1 MFFAETRKKYFNIVF
16 LFVIIIGGFWLYSS
30 LKPTASTTYDY
41 YKYNY
46 FKPLNEAEFV
56 YFELVSEYKRG
67 VTTAFVEPKGNGM
80 WGTYERILNNTE
92 KEYLLEVI
100 KKINPSYKSS
110 EKMKDVKINFSYS
123 DIKPYLKELEEKLNI
138 YSLYYTGMNS
148 TGYYYIKG
156 IKYYSNG
163 NSPYWVYTECTRRFH
178 GKEYEDAVN
187 DFQMT
192 YKDSISNGYSYVF
205 LDSCGIVMG
214 FIAIIYSFMSY
225 TEEKRKNVN
234 GYIYTANVSS
244 PRYVL
249 DKYLADTMPLMLA
262 SIIYSLLGAA
272 CFIYWNYKFNYGYG
286 ISIIPFLIKTPF
298 IIFPTILI
306 VTAIGYFLGVLFHSE
321 TLDIITQ
328 FILFYLSMGYGL
340 SDKFRITLLVRYSN
354 FDDYTL
360 YQDCSGNVILNRV
373 IIIILSV
380 ILTGFTIVL
389 FNYRREHGRLINL
402 KNIKKS
408 VVNILPLSFKN
419 IILKKKKQET
429 KDFVTRGAGY
439 YIFKQSASKMALLY
453 IPYLCII
460 WPIVI
465 SQEMNTL
472 TIATIGENIFIFAS
486 MFLFIRLGNMEK
498 ANGTE
503 SYVFTSDCLYP
514 LVYIIRVALA
524 GITLFIMV
532 EIPVLFLCIMNH
544 VPAGRWC
551 IGVYLSSLFIGMFSL
566 LITEVSESCLAG
578 YFSYIIYYL
587 FDIVSGGDM
596 PLSISGY
603 TYQVQKTKL
612 YLGAAVVVIVII
624 LLFVVYNKAEGRRLI
639 RKNEDRN

>member
-30 LKPTASTTYDY
+30 LKPTASTNYDY

-67 VTTAFVEPKGNGM
+67 VATAFIEPKGNGM
-80 WGTYERILNNTE
+80 WGTYARVLNDTE
-92 KEYLLEVI
+92 KEYFLEVI

-138 YSLYYTGMNS
+138 YSLYCTGIN
-148 TGYYYIKG
+148 
-156 IKYYSNG
+156 SNG

-178 GKEYEDAVN
+178 GREYNDALKEFTLTYEHG
-187 DFQMT
+187 
-192 YKDSISNGYSYVF
+192 ISNGYAYVF
-205 LDSCGIVMG
+205 LDNCGIIIG

-244 PRYVL
+244 SRYVL
-249 DKYLADTMPLMLA
+249 YKYLADTMPLMLA

-272 CFIYWNYKFNYGYG
+272 CFIYWNYKFNYGYD

-306 VTAIGYFLGVLFHSE
+306 ITSIGHFLGILLCSE
-321 TLDIITQ
+321 TLDIIAQ

-340 SDKFRITLLVRYSN
+340 SDKFRITLLIRYNN

-360 YQDCSGNVILNRV
+360 YQNCSGNVIMNRV
-373 IIIILSV
+373 IIVLLSD
-380 ILTGFTIVL
+380 ILTGFTVVL
-389 FNYRREHGRLINL
+389 FNYRREHGRLINS
-402 KNIKKS
+402 KNIKKFA
-408 VVNILPLSFKN
+408 VNILPLSFKKT
-419 IILKKKKQET
+419 ILKKKKQET
-429 KDFVTRGAGY
+429 KDFVTRGIGY
-439 YIFKQSASKMALLY
+439 YMFKQSASKMALLY

-465 SQEMNTL
+465 SHKMNTL
-472 TIATIGENIFIFAS
+472 AIATTGENIFIFAS
-486 MFLFIRLGNMEK
+486 MFLFIKLGNMEK

-503 SYVFTSDCLYP
+503 SFVFTSDCLYP

-532 EIPVLFLCIMNH
+532 EIPVLFLCLVNH

-566 LITEVSESCLAG
+566 LITEVSENYLAG

-587 FDIVSGGDM
+587 FDIVSGGNM
-596 PLSISGY
+596 PLSIAGY
-603 TYQVQKTKL
+603 TYQLQKTKL
-612 YLGAAVVVIVII
+612 YLGAAVAIIAII

-639 RKNEDRN
+639 RKNENRN

>member
-30 LKPTASTTYDY
+30 LKPTASTNYDY

-67 VTTAFVEPKGNGM
+67 VATAFIEPKGNGM
-80 WGTYERILNNTE
+80 WGTYARVLNDTE
-92 KEYLLEVI
+92 KEYFLEVI

-123 DIKPYLKELEEKLNI
+123 DIKAYLKELEEKLNI
-138 YSLYYTGMNS
+138 YSLYCTGIN
-148 TGYYYIKG
+148 
-156 IKYYSNG
+156 SNG

-178 GKEYEDAVN
+178 GREYNDALKEFTLTYEHG
-187 DFQMT
+187 
-192 YKDSISNGYSYVF
+192 ISNGYAYVF
-205 LDSCGIVMG
+205 LDNCGIIIG

-244 PRYVL
+244 SRYVL
-249 DKYLADTMPLMLA
+249 YKYLADTMPLMLA
-262 SIIYSLLGAA
+262 SIIYSLFGAA
-272 CFIYWNYKFNYGYG
+272 CFIYWNYKFNYGYD

-306 VTAIGYFLGVLFHSE
+306 ITSIGHFLGILLCSE
-321 TLDIITQ
+321 TLDIIAQ

-340 SDKFRITLLVRYSN
+340 SDKFRITLLIRYNN

-360 YQDCSGNVILNRV
+360 YQNCSGNVIMNRV
-373 IIIILSV
+373 IIVLLSV
-380 ILTGFTIVL
+380 ILTGFTVVL
-389 FNYRREHGRLINL
+389 FNYRREHGRLINS
-402 KNIKKS
+402 KNIKKFA
-408 VVNILPLSFKN
+408 VNIMPLSFKKT
-419 IILKKKKQET
+419 ILKKKKQET
-429 KDFVTRGAGY
+429 KEFVTRGVGY
-439 YIFKQSASKMALLY
+439 YMFKQSASKMALLY

-460 WPIVI
+460 LPIVI
-465 SQEMNTL
+465 SQKMNTL
-472 TIATIGENIFIFAS
+472 AIATTGENIFIFAS
-486 MFLFIRLGNMEK
+486 MFLFIKLGNMEK

-503 SYVFTSDCLYP
+503 SYVFTSGCLYP

-532 EIPVLFLCIMNH
+532 EIPVLFLCLVNH

-566 LITEVSESCLAG
+566 LITEVSENYLAG

-587 FDIVSGGDM
+587 FDIVSGGNM
-596 PLSISGY
+596 PLSIAGY

-612 YLGAAVVVIVII
+612 YLGAAVAIIAII

-639 RKNEDRN
+639 RKNENRN

>member
-30 LKPTASTTYDY
+30 LKPTASTNYDY

-67 VTTAFVEPKGNGM
+67 VATAFIEPKGNGM
-80 WGTYERILNNTE
+80 WGTYARVLNDTE
-92 KEYLLEVI
+92 KEYFLEVI

-138 YSLYYTGMNS
+138 YSLYCTGIN
-148 TGYYYIKG
+148 
-156 IKYYSNG
+156 SNG

-178 GKEYEDAVN
+178 GREYNDALKEFTLTYEHG
-187 DFQMT
+187 
-192 YKDSISNGYSYVF
+192 ISNGYAYVF
-205 LDSCGIVMG
+205 LDNCGIIIG

-244 PRYVL
+244 SRYVL
-249 DKYLADTMPLMLA
+249 YKYLADTMPLMLA

-272 CFIYWNYKFNYGYG
+272 CFIYWNYKFNYGYD

-306 VTAIGYFLGVLFHSE
+306 ITSIGHFFGILLCSE
-321 TLDIITQ
+321 TLDIIAQ

-340 SDKFRITLLVRYSN
+340 SDKFRITLLIRYNN

-360 YQDCSGNVILNRV
+360 YQNCSGNVIMNRV
-373 IIIILSV
+373 IIVLLSV
-380 ILTGFTIVL
+380 ILTGFTVVL
-389 FNYRREHGRLINL
+389 FNYRREHGRLINS
-402 KNIKKS
+402 KNIKKFA
-408 VVNILPLSFKN
+408 VNILPLSFKKT
-419 IILKKKKQET
+419 ILKKKKQET
-429 KDFVTRGAGY
+429 KDFVTRGIGY
-439 YIFKQSASKMALLY
+439 YMFKQSASKMALLY

-465 SQEMNTL
+465 SHKMNTL
-472 TIATIGENIFIFAS
+472 AIATTGENIFIFAS
-486 MFLFIRLGNMEK
+486 MFLFIKLGNMEK

-503 SYVFTSDCLYP
+503 SFVFTSDCLYP

-532 EIPVLFLCIMNH
+532 EIPVLFLCLVNH

-566 LITEVSESCLAG
+566 LITEVSENYLAG

-587 FDIVSGGDM
+587 FDIVSGGNM
-596 PLSISGY
+596 PLSIAGY
-603 TYQVQKTKL
+603 TYQLQKTKL
-612 YLGAAVVVIVII
+612 YLGAAVAIIAII

-639 RKNEDRN
+639 RKNENRN

>member
-16 LFVIIIGGFWLYSS
+16 LFVIIIGWFWLYSS
-30 LKPTASTTYDY
+30 LKPTASTSYDY

-67 VTTAFVEPKGNGM
+67 VTTAFIEPKGNGM
-80 WGTYERILNNTE
+80 WGTYERVLNDTE
-92 KEYLLEVI
+92 KEYFLEVI
-100 KKINPSYKSS
+100 KKINHSYKSS

-123 DIKPYLKELEEKLNI
+123 DIEPYLKELEEKLNI
-138 YSLYYTGMNS
+138 YSLYCTGIN
-148 TGYYYIKG
+148 
-156 IKYYSNG
+156 SNG

-178 GKEYEDAVN
+178 GREYNDALKEFTLTYEHG
-187 DFQMT
+187 
-192 YKDSISNGYSYVF
+192 ISNGYAYVF
-205 LDSCGIVMG
+205 LDNCGIIMG

-244 PRYVL
+244 SRYVL
-249 DKYLADTMPLMLA
+249 YKYLADTMPLMLS

-272 CFIYWNYKFNYGYG
+272 CFIYWNYKFNYGYD
-286 ISIIPFLIKTPF
+286 ISIIPFLIKTIF

-306 VTAIGYFLGVLFHSE
+306 ITSIGHFLGVLFCSE
-321 TLDIITQ
+321 TLDIIAQ

-360 YQDCSGNVILNRV
+360 YQNCFGNVILNRV
-373 IIIILSV
+373 IIILLSV
-380 ILTGFTIVL
+380 ILTGFTVVL

-408 VVNILPLSFKN
+408 VVNIMPLSFEN

-429 KDFVTRGAGY
+429 KDLVTRGIGY
-439 YIFKQSASKMALLY
+439 YMFKQSASKMALLY

-460 WPIVI
+460 WPIAI
-465 SQEMNTL
+465 FQKMNTL
-472 TIATIGENIFIFAS
+472 AIATTGENIFIFAS

-532 EIPVLFLCIMNH
+532 EIPVLFLCLVNH

-566 LITEVSESCLAG
+566 LITEVSENYLAG

-587 FDIVSGGDM
+587 FDIVSGGNM
-596 PLSISGY
+596 PLSIAGY

-612 YLGAAVVVIVII
+612 YLGAAVAIIAII

-639 RKNEDRN
+639 RKNENRN

>member
-30 LKPTASTTYDY
+30 LKPTASTNYDY

-67 VTTAFVEPKGNGM
+67 VATAFIEPKGNGM
-80 WGTYERILNNTE
+80 WGTYARVLNDTE
-92 KEYLLEVI
+92 KEYFLEVI

-123 DIKPYLKELEEKLNI
+123 DIKAYLKELEEKLNI
-138 YSLYYTGMNS
+138 YSLYCTGIN
-148 TGYYYIKG
+148 
-156 IKYYSNG
+156 SNG

-178 GKEYEDAVN
+178 GREYNDALKEFTLTYEHG
-187 DFQMT
+187 
-192 YKDSISNGYSYVF
+192 ISNGYAYVF
-205 LDSCGIVMG
+205 LDNCGIIIG

-244 PRYVL
+244 SRYVL
-249 DKYLADTMPLMLA
+249 YKYLADTMPLMLA
-262 SIIYSLLGAA
+262 SIIYSLFGAA
-272 CFIYWNYKFNYGYG
+272 CFIYWNYKFNYGYD

-306 VTAIGYFLGVLFHSE
+306 ITSIGHFLGILLCSE
-321 TLDIITQ
+321 TLDIIAQ

-340 SDKFRITLLVRYSN
+340 SDKFRITLLIRYNN

-360 YQDCSGNVILNRV
+360 YQNCSGNVIMNRV
-373 IIIILSV
+373 IIVLLSV
-380 ILTGFTIVL
+380 ILTGFTVVL
-389 FNYRREHGRLINL
+389 FNYRREHGRLINS
-402 KNIKKS
+402 KNIKKFA
-408 VVNILPLSFKN
+408 VNILPLSFKKT
-419 IILKKKKQET
+419 ILKKKKQET
-429 KDFVTRGAGY
+429 KEFVTRGVGY
-439 YIFKQSASKMALLY
+439 YMFKQSASKMALLY

-460 WPIVI
+460 LPIVI
-465 SQEMNTL
+465 SQKMNTL
-472 TIATIGENIFIFAS
+472 AIDTTGENIFIFAS
-486 MFLFIRLGNMEK
+486 MFLFIKLGNMEK

-503 SYVFTSDCLYP
+503 SYVFTSGCLYP

-532 EIPVLFLCIMNH
+532 EIPVLFLCLVNH

-566 LITEVSESCLAG
+566 LITEVSENYLAG

-587 FDIVSGGDM
+587 FDIVSGGNM
-596 PLSISGY
+596 PLSIAGY

-612 YLGAAVVVIVII
+612 YLGAAVAIIAII

-639 RKNEDRN
+639 RKNENRN

>member
-30 LKPTASTTYDY
+30 LKPTASTNYDY

-67 VTTAFVEPKGNGM
+67 VATAFIEPKGNGM
-80 WGTYERILNNTE
+80 WGTYARVLNDTE
-92 KEYLLEVI
+92 KEYFLEVI
-100 KKINPSYKSS
+100 KKINPYYKSS

-123 DIKPYLKELEEKLNI
+123 DIKAYLKELEEKLNI
-138 YSLYYTGMNS
+138 YSLYCTGIN
-148 TGYYYIKG
+148 
-156 IKYYSNG
+156 SNG

-178 GKEYEDAVN
+178 GREYNDALKEFTLTYEHG
-187 DFQMT
+187 
-192 YKDSISNGYSYVF
+192 ISNGYAYVF
-205 LDSCGIVMG
+205 LDNCGIIIG

-244 PRYVL
+244 SRYVL
-249 DKYLADTMPLMLA
+249 YKYLADTMPLMLA
-262 SIIYSLLGAA
+262 SIIYSLFGAA
-272 CFIYWNYKFNYGYG
+272 CFIYWNYKFNYGYD

-306 VTAIGYFLGVLFHSE
+306 ITSIGHFLGILLCSE
-321 TLDIITQ
+321 TLDIIAQ

-340 SDKFRITLLVRYSN
+340 SDKFRITLLIRYNN

-360 YQDCSGNVILNRV
+360 YQNCSGNVIMNRV
-373 IIIILSV
+373 IIVLLSV
-380 ILTGFTIVL
+380 ILTGFTVVL
-389 FNYRREHGRLINL
+389 FNYRREHGRLINS
-402 KNIKKS
+402 KNIKKFA
-408 VVNILPLSFKN
+408 VNILPLSFKKT
-419 IILKKKKQET
+419 ILKKKKQET
-429 KDFVTRGAGY
+429 KEFVTRGVGY
-439 YIFKQSASKMALLY
+439 YMFKQSASKMALLY

-460 WPIVI
+460 LPIVI
-465 SQEMNTL
+465 SQKMNTL
-472 TIATIGENIFIFAS
+472 AIATTGENIFIFAS
-486 MFLFIRLGNMEK
+486 MFLFIKLGNMEK

-503 SYVFTSDCLYP
+503 SYVFTSGCLYP

-532 EIPVLFLCIMNH
+532 EIPVLFLCLVNH

-566 LITEVSESCLAG
+566 LITEVSENYLAG

-587 FDIVSGGDM
+587 FDIVSGGNM
-596 PLSISGY
+596 PLSIAGY

-612 YLGAAVVVIVII
+612 YLGAAVAIIAII

-639 RKNEDRN
+639 RKNENRN

>member
-30 LKPTASTTYDY
+30 LKPTASTNYDY

-67 VTTAFVEPKGNGM
+67 VATAFIEPKGNGM
-80 WGTYERILNNTE
+80 WGTYARVLNDTE
-92 KEYLLEVI
+92 KEYFLEVI

-138 YSLYYTGMNS
+138 YSLYCTGIN
-148 TGYYYIKG
+148 
-156 IKYYSNG
+156 SNG

-178 GKEYEDAVN
+178 GREYNDALKEFTLTYEHG
-187 DFQMT
+187 
-192 YKDSISNGYSYVF
+192 ISNGYAYVF
-205 LDSCGIVMG
+205 LDNCGIIIG

-244 PRYVL
+244 SRYVL
-249 DKYLADTMPLMLA
+249 YKYLADTMPLMLA
-262 SIIYSLLGAA
+262 SIIYSLFGAA
-272 CFIYWNYKFNYGYG
+272 CFIYWNYKFNYGYD

-306 VTAIGYFLGVLFHSE
+306 ITSIGHFLGILLCSE
-321 TLDIITQ
+321 TLDIIAQ

-340 SDKFRITLLVRYSN
+340 SDKFRITLLIRYNN

-360 YQDCSGNVILNRV
+360 YQNCSGNVIMNRV
-373 IIIILSV
+373 IIVLLSV
-380 ILTGFTIVL
+380 ILTGFTVVL
-389 FNYRREHGRLINL
+389 FNYRREHGRLINS
-402 KNIKKS
+402 KNIKKFA
-408 VVNILPLSFKN
+408 VNILPLSFKKT
-419 IILKKKKQET
+419 ILKKKKQET
-429 KDFVTRGAGY
+429 KEFVTRGVGY
-439 YIFKQSASKMALLY
+439 YMFKQSASKMALLY

-460 WPIVI
+460 LPIVI
-465 SQEMNTL
+465 SQKMNTL
-472 TIATIGENIFIFAS
+472 AIATTGENIFIFAS
-486 MFLFIRLGNMEK
+486 MFLFIKLGNMEK

-503 SYVFTSDCLYP
+503 SYVFTSGCLYP

-532 EIPVLFLCIMNH
+532 EIPVLFLCLVNH

-566 LITEVSESCLAG
+566 LITEVSENYLAG

-587 FDIVSGGDM
+587 FDIVSGGNM
-596 PLSISGY
+596 PLSIAGY

-612 YLGAAVVVIVII
+612 YLGAAVAIIAII

-639 RKNEDRN
+639 RKNENRN

>member
-30 LKPTASTTYDY
+30 LKPTASTNYDY

-67 VTTAFVEPKGNGM
+67 VATAFIEPKGNGM
-80 WGTYERILNNTE
+80 WGTYARVLNDTE
-92 KEYLLEVI
+92 KEYFLEVI

-138 YSLYYTGMNS
+138 YSLYCTGIN
-148 TGYYYIKG
+148 
-156 IKYYSNG
+156 SNG

-178 GKEYEDAVN
+178 GREYNDALKEFTLTYEHG
-187 DFQMT
+187 
-192 YKDSISNGYSYVF
+192 ISNGYAYVF
-205 LDSCGIVMG
+205 LDNCGIIIG

-244 PRYVL
+244 YRYVL
-249 DKYLADTMPLMLA
+249 YKYLADTMPLMLA

-272 CFIYWNYKFNYGYG
+272 CFIYWNYKFNYGYD

-306 VTAIGYFLGVLFHSE
+306 ITSIGHFLGILLCSE
-321 TLDIITQ
+321 TLDIIAQ

-340 SDKFRITLLVRYSN
+340 SDKFRITLLIRYNN

-360 YQDCSGNVILNRV
+360 YQNCSGNVIMNRV
-373 IIIILSV
+373 IIVLLSV
-380 ILTGFTIVL
+380 ILTGFTVVL
-389 FNYRREHGRLINL
+389 FNYRREHGRLINS
-402 KNIKKS
+402 KNIKKFA
-408 VVNILPLSFKN
+408 VNILPLSFKKT
-419 IILKKKKQET
+419 ILKKKKQET
-429 KDFVTRGAGY
+429 KDFVTRGIGY
-439 YIFKQSASKMALLY
+439 YMFKQSASKMALLY

-465 SQEMNTL
+465 SHKMNTL
-472 TIATIGENIFIFAS
+472 AIATTGENIFIFAS
-486 MFLFIRLGNMEK
+486 MFLFIKLGNMEK

-503 SYVFTSDCLYP
+503 SFVFTSDCLYP

-532 EIPVLFLCIMNH
+532 EIPVLFLCLVNH

-566 LITEVSESCLAG
+566 LITEVSENYLAG

-587 FDIVSGGDM
+587 FDIVSGGNM
-596 PLSISGY
+596 PLSIAGY
-603 TYQVQKTKL
+603 TYQLQKTKL
-612 YLGAAVVVIVII
+612 YLGAAVAIIAII

-639 RKNEDRN
+639 RKNENRN

>member
-30 LKPTASTTYDY
+30 LKPTASTNYDY

-123 DIKPYLKELEEKLNI
+123 DIKAYLKELEEKLNI
-138 YSLYYTGMNS
+138 YSLYCTGIN
-148 TGYYYIKG
+148 
-156 IKYYSNG
+156 SNG

-178 GKEYEDAVN
+178 GREYNDALKEFTLTYEHG
-187 DFQMT
+187 
-192 YKDSISNGYSYVF
+192 ISNGYAYVF
-205 LDSCGIVMG
+205 LDNCGIIIG

-244 PRYVL
+244 SRYVL
-249 DKYLADTMPLMLA
+249 YKYLADTMPLMLA
-262 SIIYSLLGAA
+262 SIIYSLFGAA
-272 CFIYWNYKFNYGYG
+272 CFIYWNYKFNYGYD

-306 VTAIGYFLGVLFHSE
+306 ITSIGHFLGILLCSE
-321 TLDIITQ
+321 TLDIIAQ

-340 SDKFRITLLVRYSN
+340 SDKFRITLLIRYNN

-360 YQDCSGNVILNRV
+360 YQNCSGNVIMNRV
-373 IIIILSV
+373 IIVLLSV
-380 ILTGFTIVL
+380 ILTGFTVVL
-389 FNYRREHGRLINL
+389 FNYRREHGRLINS
-402 KNIKKS
+402 KNIKKFA
-408 VVNILPLSFKN
+408 VNILPLSFKKT
-419 IILKKKKQET
+419 ILKKKKQET
-429 KDFVTRGAGY
+429 KEFVTRGVGY
-439 YIFKQSASKMALLY
+439 YMFKQSASKMALLY

-460 WPIVI
+460 LPIVI
-465 SQEMNTL
+465 SQKMNTL
-472 TIATIGENIFIFAS
+472 AIATTGENIFIFAS
-486 MFLFIRLGNMEK
+486 MFLFIKLGNMEK

-503 SYVFTSDCLYP
+503 SYVFTSGCLYP

-532 EIPVLFLCIMNH
+532 EIPVLFLCLVNH

-566 LITEVSESCLAG
+566 LITEVSENYLAG

-587 FDIVSGGDM
+587 FDIVSGGNM
-596 PLSISGY
+596 PLSIAGY

-612 YLGAAVVVIVII
+612 YLGAAVAIIAII

-639 RKNEDRN
+639 RKNENRN

>member
-30 LKPTASTTYDY
+30 LKPTASTDDDY

-56 YFELVSEYKRG
+56 YFELVSEYKKG
-67 VTTAFVEPKGNGM
+67 VATAFIEPKGNRM
-80 WGTYERILNNTE
+80 WGTYGKILNDTE
-92 KEYLLEVI
+92 KEYLLEVV
-100 KKINPSYKSS
+100 KKINPSYKNS

-123 DIKPYLKELEEKLNI
+123 DIKPYLKELEEKLHI

-148 TGYYYIKG
+148 TRWY
-156 IKYYSNG
+156 
-163 NSPYWVYTECTRRFH
+163 NSPYHVYTKCTGRFH
-178 GKEYEDAVN
+178 GREYNDALKEFTLTYEHG
-187 DFQMT
+187 
-192 YKDSISNGYSYVF
+192 ISDGYAYVF
-205 LDSCGIVMG
+205 LDNCGIIMG

-244 PRYVL
+244 SRYVL
-249 DKYLADTMPLMLA
+249 HKYLADTMPLMLA

-272 CFIYWNYKFNYGYG
+272 CFIYWNYKFNYGYD

-306 VTAIGYFLGVLFHSE
+306 VTAIGHFLGILFCSE
-321 TLDIITQ
+321 TLDIIAQ

-340 SDKFRITLLVRYSN
+340 SDKFNFALLIRYNN

-360 YQDCSGNVILNRV
+360 YQNCSGNVIINRV
-373 IIIILSV
+373 IIILLSV
-380 ILTGFTIVL
+380 ILTGFTVVL

-402 KNIKKS
+402 KNIKKFA
-408 VVNILPLSFKN
+408 VNILPLSFKKT
-419 IILKKKKQET
+419 ILKKKKQET
-429 KDFVTRGAGY
+429 KNFVTRGIGY
-439 YIFKQSASKMALLY
+439 YMFKQSASKMALLY

-460 WPIVI
+460 LPVVI
-465 SQEMNTL
+465 FQEMNTL
-472 TIATIGENIFIFAS
+472 AIAITGENIFIFAS

-514 LVYIIRVALA
+514 LVYIIRVASA

-532 EIPVLFLCIMNH
+532 EIPVLVLCLVNH

-587 FDIVSGGDM
+587 FDIVSGGNM
-596 PLSISGY
+596 PLSIAGY
-603 TYQVQKTKL
+603 TYQLQKTKL
-612 YLGAAVVVIVII
+612 YLGAAVAIIAII
-624 LLFVVYNKAEGRRLI
+624 LLFVVYNKAEGKRLI
-639 RKNEDRN
+639 RKNENRD

>member
-16 LFVIIIGGFWLYSS
+16 LFVIIAGGFWLCSS

-46 FKPLNEAEFV
+46 FKPLNKAEFV
-56 YFELVSEYKRG
+56 YFELVSDYKKG
-67 VTTAFVEPKGNGM
+67 VTTAFFEPKGNGM
-80 WGTYERILNNTE
+80 WGTYKRTLNYTE
-92 KEYLLEVI
+92 KEYFLEVI
-100 KKINPSYKSS
+100 KKINPSYKNS

-123 DIKPYLKELEEKLNI
+123 GMQPYLKELEEKLHI

-148 TGYYYIKG
+148 PGYYIKG
-156 IKYYSNG
+156 AGYSYV
-163 NSPYWVYTECTRRFH
+163 NSPYYIYKECTRRFH
-178 GKEYEDAVN
+178 GKKYKAAIN
-187 DFQMT
+187 DFQLT
-192 YKDSISNGYSYVF
+192 YKNSIFNGYAYVF
-205 LDSCGIVMG
+205 LDNCGIIMG

-244 PRYVL
+244 ARYVL
-249 DKYLADTMPLMLA
+249 CKYLADTIPLMLV

-272 CFIYWNYKFNYGYG
+272 CFIYWNYKFNYGYD
-286 ISIIPFLIKTPF
+286 ISIIPFLIKPIF
-298 IIFPTILI
+298 IIFPTVLI
-306 VTAIGYFLGVLFHSE
+306 VTAIGHFLGILFCSG
-321 TLDIITQ
+321 TLDIIAQ

-340 SDKFRITLLVRYSN
+340 SDKFNFALLIRYNN

-360 YQDCSGNVILNRV
+360 YQGRSGNVIMNRV
-373 IIIILSV
+373 IIILLSV
-380 ILTGFTIVL
+380 ILTGLTVAL

-408 VVNILPLSFKN
+408 VVNALPLSFKN

-439 YIFKQSASKMALLY
+439 YIFKQSVSKIVLLY
-453 IPYLCII
+453 IPYICII
-460 WPIVI
+460 FPITI
-465 SQEMNTL
+465 SQKMNTSD
-472 TIATIGENIFIFAS
+472 IAIAGENIFIFAS
-486 MFLFIRLGNMEK
+486 IFLFIRLGNIEK

-503 SYVFTSDCLYP
+503 SYVFTSNCPYP
-514 LVYIIRVALA
+514 LLYILRIALA
-524 GITLFIMV
+524 GIILFIMV
-532 EIPVLFLCIMNH
+532 LMPVLFLCLVNH

-566 LITEVSESCLAG
+566 LITEVSESYLAG

-587 FDIVSGGDM
+587 FNIISKGNT
-596 PLSISGY
+596 PLSIAGY
-603 TYQVQKTKL
+603 TYHIKNTKL
-612 YLGAAVVVIVII
+612 YLGVASAIIVII
-624 LLFVVYNKAEGRRLI
+624 LLFVTSNKAEGKRLI
-639 RKNEDRN
+639 GKNEDRN

>member
-1 MFFAETRKKYFNIVF
+1 MFFAETRKKYFNILF

-30 LKPTASTTYDY
+30 LKPTASTNYDY

-67 VTTAFVEPKGNGM
+67 VATAFIEPKGNGM
-80 WGTYERILNNTE
+80 WGTYARVLNDTE
-92 KEYLLEVI
+92 KEYFLEVI

-123 DIKPYLKELEEKLNI
+123 DIKAYLKELEEKLNI
-138 YSLYYTGMNS
+138 YSLYCTGIN
-148 TGYYYIKG
+148 
-156 IKYYSNG
+156 SNG

-178 GKEYEDAVN
+178 GREYNDALKEFTLTYEHG
-187 DFQMT
+187 
-192 YKDSISNGYSYVF
+192 ISNGYAYVF
-205 LDSCGIVMG
+205 LDNCGIIIG

-244 PRYVL
+244 SRYVL
-249 DKYLADTMPLMLA
+249 YKYLADTMPLMLA
-262 SIIYSLLGAA
+262 SIIYSLFGAA
-272 CFIYWNYKFNYGYG
+272 CFIYWNYKFNYGYD

-306 VTAIGYFLGVLFHSE
+306 ITSIGHFLGILLCSE
-321 TLDIITQ
+321 TLDIIAQ

-340 SDKFRITLLVRYSN
+340 SDKFRITLLIRYNN

-360 YQDCSGNVILNRV
+360 YQNCSGNVIMNRV
-373 IIIILSV
+373 IIVLLSV
-380 ILTGFTIVL
+380 ILTGFTVVL
-389 FNYRREHGRLINL
+389 FNYRREHGRLINS
-402 KNIKKS
+402 KNIKKFA
-408 VVNILPLSFKN
+408 VNILPLSFKKT
-419 IILKKKKQET
+419 ILKKKKQET
-429 KDFVTRGAGY
+429 KEFVTRGVGY
-439 YIFKQSASKMALLY
+439 YMFKQSASKMALLY

-460 WPIVI
+460 LPIVI
-465 SQEMNTL
+465 SQKMNTL
-472 TIATIGENIFIFAS
+472 AIATTGENIFIFAS
-486 MFLFIRLGNMEK
+486 MFLFIKLGNMEK

-503 SYVFTSDCLYP
+503 SYVFTSGCLYP

-532 EIPVLFLCIMNH
+532 EIPVLFLCLVNH

-566 LITEVSESCLAG
+566 LITEVSENYLAG

-587 FDIVSGGDM
+587 FDIVSGGNM
-596 PLSISGY
+596 PLSIAGY

-612 YLGAAVVVIVII
+612 YLGAAVAIIAII

-639 RKNEDRN
+639 RKNENRN

>member
-1 MFFAETRKKYFNIVF
+1 MFFAEARRKYFNIVF

-30 LKPTASTTYDY
+30 LKPTAATSYDY

-67 VTTAFVEPKGNGM
+67 VTTAFIEPKGNGM
-80 WGTYERILNNTE
+80 WGTYGRILNDTG

-148 TGYYYIKG
+148 SGGYNY
-156 IKYYSNG
+156 
-163 NSPYWVYTECTRRFH
+163 NSPYYVYKECTRPRRFH
-178 GKEYEDAVN
+178 GREYNDALKEFTLTYEHG
-187 DFQMT
+187 
-192 YKDSISNGYSYVF
+192 ISNGYAYVF
-205 LDSCGIVMG
+205 LDNCGIIMG

-234 GYIYTANVSS
+234 GYIYTVNVSS
-244 PRYVL
+244 SRYVL
-249 DKYLADTMPLMLA
+249 YKYLADIMPLMLA

-272 CFIYWNYKFNYGYG
+272 CFIYWNYKFNYGYD

-306 VTAIGYFLGVLFHSE
+306 ITAIGHFLGILFRSE
-321 TLDIITQ
+321 TLDIIAQ
-328 FILFYLSMGYGL
+328 FMLFYLSMGYGL
-340 SDKFRITLLVRYSN
+340 SDKFNFALLIRYNN

-373 IIIILSV
+373 IIILLSV
-380 ILTGFTIVL
+380 ILTGFTVVL
-389 FNYRREHGRLINL
+389 FNYRREHDRLINL
-402 KNIKKS
+402 KNIKKIAI
-408 VVNILPLSFKN
+408 NILPLSFKN
-419 IILKKKKQET
+419 TILKKKKQET

-439 YIFKQSASKMALLY
+439 YIFKQSVSKMALLY

-460 WPIVI
+460 LPIVI
-465 SQEMNTL
+465 FQEMNTL
-472 TIATIGENIFIFAS
+472 AIATTGENIFIFAS

-498 ANGTE
+498 DNGTE
-503 SYVFTSDCLYP
+503 SYVFTSNCLYP
-514 LVYIIRVALA
+514 LVYIIRVSLA
-524 GITLFIMV
+524 GIALFIML
-532 EIPVLFLCIMNH
+532 EIPVLFLCLVNH

-587 FDIVSGGDM
+587 FDIVSEGNM
-596 PLSISGY
+596 PLSIAGY

-612 YLGAAVVVIVII
+612 YLGVAVAIIAII
-624 LLFVVYNKAEGRRLI
+624 LLFVAYNKAEGRRLI

>member
-1 MFFAETRKKYFNIVF
+1 MFFAEARRKYFNIVF

-30 LKPTASTTYDY
+30 LKPTAATSYDY

-67 VTTAFVEPKGNGM
+67 VTTAFIEPKGNGM
-80 WGTYERILNNTE
+80 WGTYGRILNDTG

-148 TGYYYIKG
+148 SGGYNY
-156 IKYYSNG
+156 
-163 NSPYWVYTECTRRFH
+163 NSPYYVYKECTRPRRFH
-178 GKEYEDAVN
+178 GREYNDALKEFTLTYEHG
-187 DFQMT
+187 
-192 YKDSISNGYSYVF
+192 ISNGYAYVF
-205 LDSCGIVMG
+205 LDNCGIIMG

-234 GYIYTANVSS
+234 GYIYTVNVSS
-244 PRYVL
+244 SRYVL
-249 DKYLADTMPLMLA
+249 YKYLADIMPLMLA

-272 CFIYWNYKFNYGYG
+272 CFIYWNYKFNYGYD

-306 VTAIGYFLGVLFHSE
+306 ITAIGHFLGILFRSE
-321 TLDIITQ
+321 TLDIIAQ
-328 FILFYLSMGYGL
+328 FMLFYLSMGYGL
-340 SDKFRITLLVRYSN
+340 SDKFNFALLIRYNN

-373 IIIILSV
+373 IIILLSV
-380 ILTGFTIVL
+380 ILTGFTVVL

-419 IILKKKKQET
+419 TILKKKKQET

-439 YIFKQSASKMALLY
+439 YIFKQSVSKMALLY

-460 WPIVI
+460 LPIVI
-465 SQEMNTL
+465 FQEMNTL
-472 TIATIGENIFIFAS
+472 AIATTGENIFIFAS

-498 ANGTE
+498 DNGTE
-503 SYVFTSDCLYP
+503 SYVFTSNCLYP
-514 LVYIIRVALA
+514 LVYIIRVSFRHC
-524 GITLFIMV
+524 FIYNVGNSCVVSLSCEPCASREMV
-532 EIPVLFLCIMNH
+532 YWRIFK
-544 VPAGRWC
+544 
-551 IGVYLSSLFIGMFSL
+551 F
-566 LITEVSESCLAG
+566 
-578 YFSYIIYYL
+578 IIYRN
-587 FDIVSGGDM
+587 V
-596 PLSISGY
+596 LSVNY
-603 TYQVQKTKL
+603 
-612 YLGAAVVVIVII
+612 
-624 LLFVVYNKAEGRRLI
+624 
-639 RKNEDRN
+639 

>member
-30 LKPTASTTYDY
+30 LKPTASTSYDY

-46 FKPLNEAEFV
+46 FKPLNKAEFV
-56 YFELVSEYKRG
+56 YFELVSEYKKG
-67 VTTAFVEPKGNGM
+67 VATAFIEPKGNRM
-80 WGTYERILNNTE
+80 WGTYGKILNDTE

-100 KKINPSYKSS
+100 KKINPSYKNS

-123 DIKPYLKELEEKLNI
+123 DIKPYLKELEEKLHI

-148 TGYYYIKG
+148 TRWY
-156 IKYYSNG
+156 
-163 NSPYWVYTECTRRFH
+163 NSPYHVYTECTGRFH
-178 GKEYEDAVN
+178 GMEYNDALKEFTLTYEHG
-187 DFQMT
+187 
-192 YKDSISNGYSYVF
+192 ISNGYAYVF

-249 DKYLADTMPLMLA
+249 YKYLADTMPLMVA

-272 CFIYWNYKFNYGYG
+272 CFIYWNYKFNYGYD

-306 VTAIGYFLGVLFHSE
+306 VTAIGHFLGVLFRSE
-321 TLDIITQ
+321 TLDIIAQ

-360 YQDCSGNVILNRV
+360 YQNCFGNVILNRA
-373 IIIILSV
+373 IIILLSV
-380 ILTGFTIVL
+380 ILTGFTVVL

-419 IILKKKKQET
+419 TILKKKKQET

-439 YIFKQSASKMALLY
+439 YIFKQSVNKMALLY

-460 WPIVI
+460 LPVVI
-465 SQEMNTL
+465 FQEMDTL
-472 TIATIGENIFIFAS
+472 AIAITGENIFIFAS

-532 EIPVLFLCIMNH
+532 EIPVLFLCLVNH

-566 LITEVSESCLAG
+566 LITEVSENCLAG

-587 FDIVSGGDM
+587 FDIVSGGNM
-596 PLSISGY
+596 PLSIAGY
-603 TYQVQKTKL
+603 TYQLQKTKL
-612 YLGAAVVVIVII
+612 YLGVAVAIIAII
-624 LLFVVYNKAEGRRLI
+624 LLLVAYNKAEGRRLI
-639 RKNEDRN
+639 IKNEDRN

>member
-30 LKPTASTTYDY
+30 LKPTASTDDDY

-56 YFELVSEYKRG
+56 YFELVSEYKKG
-67 VTTAFVEPKGNGM
+67 VATAFIEPKGNRM
-80 WGTYERILNNTE
+80 WGTYGKILNDTE

-100 KKINPSYKSS
+100 KKINPSYKNS

-123 DIKPYLKELEEKLNI
+123 DIKPYLKELEEKLHI

-148 TGYYYIKG
+148 TRWY
-156 IKYYSNG
+156 
-163 NSPYWVYTECTRRFH
+163 NSPYHVYTKCTGRFH
-178 GKEYEDAVN
+178 GREYNDALKEFTLTYEHG
-187 DFQMT
+187 
-192 YKDSISNGYSYVF
+192 ISNGYAYVF

-249 DKYLADTMPLMLA
+249 YKYLADTMPLMLA

-272 CFIYWNYKFNYGYG
+272 CFIYWNYKFNYGYD

-306 VTAIGYFLGVLFHSE
+306 VTAIGHFLGVLFRSE
-321 TLDIITQ
+321 TLDIIAQ

-360 YQDCSGNVILNRV
+360 YQNCFGNVILNRA
-373 IIIILSV
+373 IIILLSV
-380 ILTGFTIVL
+380 ILTGFTVVL
-389 FNYRREHGRLINL
+389 FNYRREHDRLINL

-408 VVNILPLSFKN
+408 AVNILSLSFKN
-419 IILKKKKQET
+419 TILKKEKQET

-439 YIFKQSASKMALLY
+439 YIFKQSVNKMALLY

-460 WPIVI
+460 LPIVI
-465 SQEMNTL
+465 FQEMDTL
-472 TIATIGENIFIFAS
+472 AIAITGENIFIFAS

-503 SYVFTSDCLYP
+503 SYVFTSDCHYP
-514 LVYIIRVALA
+514 LVYILRVASA

-532 EIPVLFLCIMNH
+532 EIPVLFLCLVNH

-566 LITEVSESCLAG
+566 LITEVSENYLAG
-578 YFSYIIYYL
+578 YFSYIVYYL
-587 FDIVSGGDM
+587 FDIVSGGNM
-596 PLSISGY
+596 PLSIAGY
-603 TYQVQKTKL
+603 TYQLQNTKL
-612 YLGAAVVVIVII
+612 YLGAAVAIIVII
-624 LLFVVYNKAEGRRLI
+624 LLLVAYNKAEGRRLI
-639 RKNEDRN
+639 IKNEDRN

>member
-30 LKPTASTTYDY
+30 LKPTASTNYDY

-46 FKPLNEAEFV
+46 FKPLNKAEFV

-67 VTTAFVEPKGNGM
+67 VATAFIEPKGNGM
-80 WGTYERILNNTE
+80 WGTYARVLNDTE
-92 KEYLLEVI
+92 KEYFLEVI

-138 YSLYYTGMNS
+138 YSLYCTGIN
-148 TGYYYIKG
+148 
-156 IKYYSNG
+156 SNG

-178 GKEYEDAVN
+178 GREYNDALKEFTLTYEHG
-187 DFQMT
+187 
-192 YKDSISNGYSYVF
+192 ISNGYAYVF
-205 LDSCGIVMG
+205 LDNCGIIIG

-244 PRYVL
+244 SRYVL
-249 DKYLADTMPLMLA
+249 YKYLADTMPLMLA
-262 SIIYSLLGAA
+262 SVIYSLLGAA
-272 CFIYWNYKFNYGYG
+272 CFIYWNYKFNYGYD

-306 VTAIGYFLGVLFHSE
+306 ITSIGHFLGILLCSE
-321 TLDIITQ
+321 TLDIIAQ

-340 SDKFRITLLVRYSN
+340 SDKFRITLLIRYNN

-360 YQDCSGNVILNRV
+360 YQNCSGNVIMNRV
-373 IIIILSV
+373 IIVLLSV
-380 ILTGFTIVL
+380 ILTGFTVVL
-389 FNYRREHGRLINL
+389 FNYRREHGRLINS
-402 KNIKKS
+402 KNIKKFA
-408 VVNILPLSFKN
+408 VNILPLSFKKT
-419 IILKKKKQET
+419 ILKKKKQET
-429 KDFVTRGAGY
+429 KDFVTRGIGY
-439 YIFKQSASKMALLY
+439 YMFKQSASKMALLY

-465 SQEMNTL
+465 SHKMNTL
-472 TIATIGENIFIFAS
+472 AIATTGENIFIFAS
-486 MFLFIRLGNMEK
+486 MFLFIKLGNMEK

-503 SYVFTSDCLYP
+503 SFVFTSGCLYP

-532 EIPVLFLCIMNH
+532 EIPVLFLCLVNH

-566 LITEVSESCLAG
+566 LITEVSENYLAG

-587 FDIVSGGDM
+587 FNIVSGGNM
-596 PLSISGY
+596 PLSIAGY
-603 TYQVQKTKL
+603 TYQLQKTKL
-612 YLGAAVVVIVII
+612 YLGAAVAIIAII

-639 RKNEDRN
+639 RKNENRN

>member
-1 MFFAETRKKYFNIVF
+1 MFFAEARRKYFNIVF

-30 LKPTASTTYDY
+30 LKPTAATSYDY

-67 VTTAFVEPKGNGM
+67 VTTAFIEPKGNGM
-80 WGTYERILNNTE
+80 WGTYGRILNDTG

-148 TGYYYIKG
+148 SGGYNY
-156 IKYYSNG
+156 
-163 NSPYWVYTECTRRFH
+163 NSPYYVYKECTRPRRFH
-178 GKEYEDAVN
+178 GREYNDALKEFTLTYEHG
-187 DFQMT
+187 
-192 YKDSISNGYSYVF
+192 ISNGYAYVF
-205 LDSCGIVMG
+205 LDNCGIIMG

-234 GYIYTANVSS
+234 GYIYTVNVSS
-244 PRYVL
+244 SRYVL
-249 DKYLADTMPLMLA
+249 YKYLADIMPLMLA

-272 CFIYWNYKFNYGYG
+272 CFIYWNYKFNYGYD

-306 VTAIGYFLGVLFHSE
+306 ITAIGHFLGILFRSE
-321 TLDIITQ
+321 TLDIIAQ
-328 FILFYLSMGYGL
+328 FMLFYLSMGYGL
-340 SDKFRITLLVRYSN
+340 SDKFNFALLIRYNN

-373 IIIILSV
+373 IIILLSV
-380 ILTGFTIVL
+380 ILTGFTVVL
-389 FNYRREHGRLINL
+389 FNYRREHDRLINL
-402 KNIKKS
+402 KNIKKIAI
-408 VVNILPLSFKN
+408 NILPLSFKN
-419 IILKKKKQET
+419 TILKKKKQET

-439 YIFKQSASKMALLY
+439 YIFKQSVSKMALLY

-460 WPIVI
+460 LPIVI
-465 SQEMNTL
+465 FQEMNTL
-472 TIATIGENIFIFAS
+472 AIATTGENIFIFAS

-498 ANGTE
+498 DNGTE

-524 GITLFIMV
+524 GIALFIML
-532 EIPVLFLCIMNH
+532 EIPVLFLCLVNH

-566 LITEVSESCLAG
+566 LITEVSESYLAG

-587 FDIVSGGDM
+587 FDIVSEGNM
-596 PLSISGY
+596 PLSIAGY

-612 YLGAAVVVIVII
+612 YLGVAVAIIAII
-624 LLFVVYNKAEGRRLI
+624 LLFVAYNKAEGRRLI

>member
-30 LKPTASTTYDY
+30 LKPTASTNYDY

-67 VTTAFVEPKGNGM
+67 VVTAFIEPKGNGM
-80 WGTYERILNNTE
+80 WGTYARVLNDTE
-92 KEYLLEVI
+92 KEYFLEVI

-138 YSLYYTGMNS
+138 YSLYCTGIN
-148 TGYYYIKG
+148 
-156 IKYYSNG
+156 SNG

-178 GKEYEDAVN
+178 GREYNDALKEFTLTYEHG
-187 DFQMT
+187 
-192 YKDSISNGYSYVF
+192 ISNGYAYVF
-205 LDSCGIVMG
+205 LDSCGIIMG

-244 PRYVL
+244 SRYVL
-249 DKYLADTMPLMLA
+249 YKYLADTMPLMLA
-262 SIIYSLLGAA
+262 SIIYSLLGAV
-272 CFIYWNYKFNYGYG
+272 CFIYWNYKFNYGYD

-306 VTAIGYFLGVLFHSE
+306 ITSIGHFLGILLCSE
-321 TLDIITQ
+321 TLDIIAQ

-340 SDKFRITLLVRYSN
+340 SDKFRITLLIRYNN

-360 YQDCSGNVILNRV
+360 YQNCSGNVIMNRV
-373 IIIILSV
+373 IIVLLSV
-380 ILTGFTIVL
+380 ILTGFTVVL
-389 FNYRREHGRLINL
+389 FNYRREHGRLINS
-402 KNIKKS
+402 KNIKKFA
-408 VVNILPLSFKN
+408 VNILPLSFKET
-419 IILKKKKQET
+419 ILKKKKQET
-429 KDFVTRGAGY
+429 KDFVTRGIGY
-439 YIFKQSASKMALLY
+439 YMFKQSASKMALLY

-465 SQEMNTL
+465 SQKMNTL
-472 TIATIGENIFIFAS
+472 AIATTGENIFIFAS
-486 MFLFIRLGNMEK
+486 MFLFIKLGNMEK

-503 SYVFTSDCLYP
+503 SFVFTSDCLYP

-532 EIPVLFLCIMNH
+532 EIPVLFLCLVNH

-566 LITEVSESCLAG
+566 LITEVSENYLAG

-587 FDIVSGGDM
+587 FDIVSGGNM
-596 PLSISGY
+596 PLSIAGY
-603 TYQVQKTKL
+603 TYQLQKTKL
-612 YLGAAVVVIVII
+612 YLGAAVAIIAII

-639 RKNEDRN
+639 RKNENRN

>member
-30 LKPTASTTYDY
+30 LKPTASTNYDY

-67 VTTAFVEPKGNGM
+67 VATAFIEPKGNGM
-80 WGTYERILNNTE
+80 WGTYARVLNDTE
-92 KEYLLEVI
+92 KEYFLEVI

-138 YSLYYTGMNS
+138 YSLYCTGIN
-148 TGYYYIKG
+148 
-156 IKYYSNG
+156 SNG

-178 GKEYEDAVN
+178 GREYNDALKEFTLTYEHG
-187 DFQMT
+187 
-192 YKDSISNGYSYVF
+192 ISNGYAYVF
-205 LDSCGIVMG
+205 LDNCGIIIG

-244 PRYVL
+244 SRYVL
-249 DKYLADTMPLMLA
+249 YKYLADTMPLMLA
-262 SIIYSLLGAA
+262 SIIYSLFGAA
-272 CFIYWNYKFNYGYG
+272 CFIYWNYKFNYGYD

-306 VTAIGYFLGVLFHSE
+306 ITSIGHFLGILLCSE
-321 TLDIITQ
+321 TLDIIAQ

-340 SDKFRITLLVRYSN
+340 SDKFRITLLIRYNN

-360 YQDCSGNVILNRV
+360 YQNCSGNVIMNRV
-373 IIIILSV
+373 IIVLLSV
-380 ILTGFTIVL
+380 ILTGFTVVL
-389 FNYRREHGRLINL
+389 FNYRREHGRLINS
-402 KNIKKS
+402 KNIKKFA
-408 VVNILPLSFKN
+408 VNILPLSFKKT
-419 IILKKKKQET
+419 ILKKKKQET
-429 KDFVTRGAGY
+429 KEFVTRGVGY
-439 YIFKQSASKMALLY
+439 YMFKQSASKMALLY

-460 WPIVI
+460 LPIVI
-465 SQEMNTL
+465 SQKMNTL
-472 TIATIGENIFIFAS
+472 AIATTGENIFIFAS
-486 MFLFIRLGNMEK
+486 MFLFIKLGNMEK

-532 EIPVLFLCIMNH
+532 EIPVLFLCLVNH

-566 LITEVSESCLAG
+566 LITEVSENYLAG

-587 FDIVSGGDM
+587 FDIVSGGNM
-596 PLSISGY
+596 PLSIAGY

-612 YLGAAVVVIVII
+612 YLGAAVAIIAII

-639 RKNEDRN
+639 RKNENRN

>member
-1 MFFAETRKKYFNIVF
+1 MFFAEARRKYFNIVF

-56 YFELVSEYKRG
+56 YYELVSEYKRG
-67 VTTAFVEPKGNGM
+67 VATAFVEPKGNGM
-80 WGTYERILNNTE
+80 WGTYRRILNDTE

-138 YSLYYTGMNS
+138 YSLYYTGIN
-148 TGYYYIKG
+148 
-156 IKYYSNG
+156 SNG
-163 NSPYWVYTECTRRFH
+163 VNSPYWVYTACTRRFH
-178 GKEYEDAVN
+178 GREYNDALKEFTLTYEHG
-187 DFQMT
+187 
-192 YKDSISNGYSYVF
+192 ISNGYAYVF
-205 LDSCGIVMG
+205 LDNCGIIMG

-244 PRYVL
+244 SRYVL
-249 DKYLADTMPLMLA
+249 YKYLADTIPLMLA

-306 VTAIGYFLGVLFHSE
+306 VTAIGHFFGVLFRSE
-321 TLDIITQ
+321 ILGIIAQ

-340 SDKFRITLLVRYSN
+340 SDKFRITLLVRYNN

-360 YQDCSGNVILNRV
+360 YQNCSGNVILNRV
-373 IIIILSV
+373 IIVLLSV
-380 ILTGFTIVL
+380 ILTGFTVVL

-408 VVNILPLSFKN
+408 VVNILHLSFKN
-419 IILKKKKQET
+419 TILKKKKQET
-429 KDFVTRGAGY
+429 KDFVARGAGY
-439 YIFKQSASKMALLY
+439 YIFKQSVSKMALLY
-453 IPYLCII
+453 IPYLCIM
-460 WPIVI
+460 WQIVI
-465 SQEMNTL
+465 SQEMNVL
-472 TIATIGENIFIFAS
+472 DIATTGENIFIFAS

-532 EIPVLFLCIMNH
+532 EIPMLFLCLVNH

-566 LITEVSESCLAG
+566 LITEVSESYLAG

-587 FDIVSGGDM
+587 FDIVSEGNM
-596 PLSISGY
+596 PLSIAGY

-612 YLGAAVVVIVII
+612 YLGTAVVVIVII

-639 RKNEDRN
+639 RKNENRN

>member
-30 LKPTASTTYDY
+30 LKPTASTNYDY

-67 VTTAFVEPKGNGM
+67 VATAFIEPKGNGM
-80 WGTYERILNNTE
+80 WGTYARVLNDTE
-92 KEYLLEVI
+92 KEYFLEVI

-138 YSLYYTGMNS
+138 YSLYCTGIN
-148 TGYYYIKG
+148 
-156 IKYYSNG
+156 SNG

-178 GKEYEDAVN
+178 GREYNDALKEFTLTYEHG
-187 DFQMT
+187 
-192 YKDSISNGYSYVF
+192 ISNGYAYVF
-205 LDSCGIVMG
+205 LDNCGIIIG

-244 PRYVL
+244 SRYVL
-249 DKYLADTMPLMLA
+249 YKYLADTMPLMLA
-262 SIIYSLLGAA
+262 SIIYSLFGAA
-272 CFIYWNYKFNYGYG
+272 CFIYWNYKINYGYD

-306 VTAIGYFLGVLFHSE
+306 ITSIGHFLGILLCSE
-321 TLDIITQ
+321 TLDIIAQ

-340 SDKFRITLLVRYSN
+340 SDKFRITLLIRYNN

-360 YQDCSGNVILNRV
+360 YQNCSGNVIMNRV
-373 IIIILSV
+373 IIVLLSV
-380 ILTGFTIVL
+380 ILTGFTVVL
-389 FNYRREHGRLINL
+389 FNYRREHGRLINS
-402 KNIKKS
+402 KNIKKFA
-408 VVNILPLSFKN
+408 VNILPLSFKKT
-419 IILKKKKQET
+419 ILKKKKQET
-429 KDFVTRGAGY
+429 KEFVTRGVGY
-439 YIFKQSASKMALLY
+439 YMFKQSASKMALLY

-460 WPIVI
+460 LPIVI
-465 SQEMNTL
+465 SQKMNTL
-472 TIATIGENIFIFAS
+472 AIATTGENIFIFAS
-486 MFLFIRLGNMEK
+486 MFLFIKLGNMEK

-566 LITEVSESCLAG
+566 LITEVSENYLAG

-587 FDIVSGGDM
+587 FDIVSGGNM
-596 PLSISGY
+596 PLSIAGY

-612 YLGAAVVVIVII
+612 YLGAAVAIIAII

-639 RKNEDRN
+639 RKNENRN

>member
-30 LKPTASTTYDY
+30 LKPTASTNYDY

-67 VTTAFVEPKGNGM
+67 VATAFIEPKGNGM
-80 WGTYERILNNTE
+80 WGTYARVLNDTE
-92 KEYLLEVI
+92 KEYFLEVI

-123 DIKPYLKELEEKLNI
+123 DIKPYLKELEKKLNI
-138 YSLYYTGMNS
+138 YSLYCTGIN
-148 TGYYYIKG
+148 
-156 IKYYSNG
+156 SNG

-178 GKEYEDAVN
+178 GREYNDALKEFTLTYEHG
-187 DFQMT
+187 
-192 YKDSISNGYSYVF
+192 ISNGYAYVF
-205 LDSCGIVMG
+205 LDNCGIIIG

-244 PRYVL
+244 SRYVL
-249 DKYLADTMPLMLA
+249 YKYLADTMPLMLA
-262 SIIYSLLGAA
+262 SVIYSLLGAA
-272 CFIYWNYKFNYGYG
+272 CFIYWNYKFNYGYD

-306 VTAIGYFLGVLFHSE
+306 ITSIGHFLGILLCSE
-321 TLDIITQ
+321 TLDIIAQ

-340 SDKFRITLLVRYSN
+340 SDKFRITLLIRYNN

-360 YQDCSGNVILNRV
+360 YQNCSGNVIMNRV
-373 IIIILSV
+373 IIVLLSV
-380 ILTGFTIVL
+380 ILTGFTVVL
-389 FNYRREHGRLINL
+389 FNYRREYGRLINS
-402 KNIKKS
+402 KNIKKFA
-408 VVNILPLSFKN
+408 VNILPLSFKKT
-419 IILKKKKQET
+419 ILKKKKQET
-429 KDFVTRGAGY
+429 KDFVTRGIGY
-439 YIFKQSASKMALLY
+439 YMFKQSASKMALLY

-465 SQEMNTL
+465 SHKMNTL
-472 TIATIGENIFIFAS
+472 AIATTGENIFIFAS
-486 MFLFIRLGNMEK
+486 MFLFIKLGNMEK

-503 SYVFTSDCLYP
+503 SFVFTSDCLYP

-532 EIPVLFLCIMNH
+532 EIPVLFLCLVNH

-566 LITEVSESCLAG
+566 LITEVSENYLAG

-587 FDIVSGGDM
+587 FDIVSGGNM
-596 PLSISGY
+596 PLSIAGY
-603 TYQVQKTKL
+603 TYQLQKTKL
-612 YLGAAVVVIVII
+612 YLGAAVAIIAII

-639 RKNEDRN
+639 RKNENRN

>member
-30 LKPTASTTYDY
+30 LKPTASTSYDY

-67 VTTAFVEPKGNGM
+67 FTTAFVETKGNRM
-80 WGTYERILNNTE
+80 WGTYGRILNDTE
-92 KEYLLEVI
+92 KEYFLEVI

-148 TGYYYIKG
+148 SGGYNY
-156 IKYYSNG
+156 
-163 NSPYWVYTECTRRFH
+163 NSPYYVYKECTRPRRFH
-178 GKEYEDAVN
+178 GREYNDALKEFTLTYEHG
-187 DFQMT
+187 
-192 YKDSISNGYSYVF
+192 ISNGYAYVF
-205 LDSCGIVMG
+205 LDNCGIVMG

-249 DKYLADTMPLMLA
+249 YKYLADTMPLMVA

-272 CFIYWNYKFNYGYG
+272 CFIYWNYKFNYGYD

-306 VTAIGYFLGVLFHSE
+306 VTAIGHFLGVLFRSE
-321 TLDIITQ
+321 TLDIIAQ

-360 YQDCSGNVILNRV
+360 YQNCFGNVILNRA
-373 IIIILSV
+373 IIILLSV
-380 ILTGFTIVL
+380 ILTGFTVVL

-419 IILKKKKQET
+419 TILKKKKQET

-439 YIFKQSASKMALLY
+439 YIFKQSVNKMALLY

-460 WPIVI
+460 LPVVI
-465 SQEMNTL
+465 FQEMDTSA
-472 TIATIGENIFIFAS
+472 IAITGENIFIFAS

-532 EIPVLFLCIMNH
+532 EIPVLFLCLVNH

-566 LITEVSESCLAG
+566 LITEVSENCLAG

-587 FDIVSGGDM
+587 FDIVSGGNM
-596 PLSISGY
+596 PLSIAGY
-603 TYQVQKTKL
+603 TYQLQKTKL
-612 YLGAAVVVIVII
+612 YLGVAVAIIAII
-624 LLFVVYNKAEGRRLI
+624 LLFVAYNKAEGRRLI
-639 RKNEDRN
+639 IKNEDRN

>member
-30 LKPTASTTYDY
+30 LKPTASTSYDY

-67 VTTAFVEPKGNGM
+67 VTTAFVETKGNRM
-80 WGTYERILNNTE
+80 WGTYERILNDTE
-92 KEYLLEVI
+92 KEYFLEVI

-123 DIKPYLKELEEKLNI
+123 DIKPYLKELEEKLHI

-148 TGYYYIKG
+148 TRWY
-156 IKYYSNG
+156 
-163 NSPYWVYTECTRRFH
+163 NSPYHVYTKCTGRFH
-178 GKEYEDAVN
+178 GREYNDALKE
-187 DFQMT
+187 FTLT
-192 YKDSISNGYSYVF
+192 YGHGISNGYAYVF
-205 LDSCGIVMG
+205 LDNCGIIMG

-249 DKYLADTMPLMLA
+249 YKYLADTMPLMLA

-272 CFIYWNYKFNYGYG
+272 CFIYWNYKFNYGYD

-306 VTAIGYFLGVLFHSE
+306 VTAIGHFLGILFRSE
-321 TLDIITQ
+321 TLDIIVQ

-360 YQDCSGNVILNRV
+360 YQDCFGNVILNRAV
-373 IIIILSV
+373 IILLSV
-380 ILTGFTIVL
+380 ILTGFTVVL

-419 IILKKKKQET
+419 TILKKKKQET

-439 YIFKQSASKMALLY
+439 YIFKQSVNKMALLY

-460 WPIVI
+460 WPVVI
-465 SQEMNTL
+465 FHEMDTL
-472 TIATIGENIFIFAS
+472 AIAITGENIFIFAS

-503 SYVFTSDCLYP
+503 SYVFTSDCHYP
-514 LVYIIRVALA
+514 LVYILRVASA

-532 EIPVLFLCIMNH
+532 EIPVLFLCLVNH

-566 LITEVSESCLAG
+566 LITEVSENYLAG

-587 FDIVSGGDM
+587 FDIVSGGNM
-596 PLSISGY
+596 PLSIAGY

-612 YLGAAVVVIVII
+612 YLGAAVAIIVII
-624 LLFVVYNKAEGRRLI
+624 LLLVTYNKAEGRRLI
-639 RKNEDRN
+639 IKNEDRN

>member
-30 LKPTASTTYDY
+30 LKPTASTNYDY

-67 VTTAFVEPKGNGM
+67 VATAFIEPKGNGM
-80 WGTYERILNNTE
+80 WGTYARVLNDTE
-92 KEYLLEVI
+92 KEYFLEVI

-138 YSLYYTGMNS
+138 YSLYCTGIN
-148 TGYYYIKG
+148 
-156 IKYYSNG
+156 SNG

-178 GKEYEDAVN
+178 GREYNDALKEFTLTYEHG
-187 DFQMT
+187 
-192 YKDSISNGYSYVF
+192 ISNGYAYVF
-205 LDSCGIVMG
+205 LDNCGIIIG

-244 PRYVL
+244 SRYVL
-249 DKYLADTMPLMLA
+249 YKYLADTMPLMLA
-262 SIIYSLLGAA
+262 SIIYSLFGAA
-272 CFIYWNYKFNYGYG
+272 CFIYWNYKFNYGYD

-306 VTAIGYFLGVLFHSE
+306 ITSIGHFLGILLCSE
-321 TLDIITQ
+321 TLDIIAQ

-340 SDKFRITLLVRYSN
+340 SDKFRITLLIRYNN

-360 YQDCSGNVILNRV
+360 YQNCSGNVIMNRV
-373 IIIILSV
+373 IIVLLSV
-380 ILTGFTIVL
+380 ILTGFTVLL
-389 FNYRREHGRLINL
+389 FNYRREHGRLINS
-402 KNIKKS
+402 KNIKKFA
-408 VVNILPLSFKN
+408 VNILPLSFKKT
-419 IILKKKKQET
+419 ILKKKKQET
-429 KDFVTRGAGY
+429 KEFVTRGVGY
-439 YIFKQSASKMALLY
+439 YMFKQSASKMALLY

-460 WPIVI
+460 LPIVI
-465 SQEMNTL
+465 SQKMNTL
-472 TIATIGENIFIFAS
+472 AIATTGENIFIFAS
-486 MFLFIRLGNMEK
+486 MFLFIKLGNMEK

-503 SYVFTSDCLYP
+503 SYVFTSGCLYP

-532 EIPVLFLCIMNH
+532 EIPVLFLCLVNH

-566 LITEVSESCLAG
+566 LITEVSENYLAG

-587 FDIVSGGDM
+587 FDIVSGGNM
-596 PLSISGY
+596 PLSIAGY

-612 YLGAAVVVIVII
+612 YLGAAVAIIAII

-639 RKNEDRN
+639 RKNENRN

>member
-30 LKPTASTTYDY
+30 LKPTASTNYDY

-67 VTTAFVEPKGNGM
+67 VATAFIEPKGNGM
-80 WGTYERILNNTE
+80 WGIYARVLNDTE
-92 KEYLLEVI
+92 KEYFLEVI

-138 YSLYYTGMNS
+138 YSLYCTGIN
-148 TGYYYIKG
+148 
-156 IKYYSNG
+156 SNG

-178 GKEYEDAVN
+178 GREYNDALKEFTLTYEHG
-187 DFQMT
+187 
-192 YKDSISNGYSYVF
+192 ISNGYAYVF
-205 LDSCGIVMG
+205 LDNCGIIIG

-244 PRYVL
+244 SRYVL
-249 DKYLADTMPLMLA
+249 YKYLADTMPLMLA

-272 CFIYWNYKFNYGYG
+272 CFIYWNYKFNYGYD

-306 VTAIGYFLGVLFHSE
+306 ITSIGHFLGILLCSE
-321 TLDIITQ
+321 TLDIIAQ

-340 SDKFRITLLVRYSN
+340 SDKFRITLLIRYNN

-360 YQDCSGNVILNRV
+360 YQNCSGNVIMNRV
-373 IIIILSV
+373 IIVLLSV
-380 ILTGFTIVL
+380 ILTGFTVVL
-389 FNYRREHGRLINL
+389 FNYRREHGRLINS
-402 KNIKKS
+402 KNIKKFA
-408 VVNILPLSFKN
+408 VNILPLSFKKT
-419 IILKKKKQET
+419 ILKKKKQET
-429 KDFVTRGAGY
+429 KDFVTRGIGY
-439 YIFKQSASKMALLY
+439 YMFKQSASKMALLY

-465 SQEMNTL
+465 SHKMNTL
-472 TIATIGENIFIFAS
+472 AIATTGENIFIFAS
-486 MFLFIRLGNMEK
+486 MFLFIKLGNMEK

-503 SYVFTSDCLYP
+503 SFVFTSDCLYP

-532 EIPVLFLCIMNH
+532 EIPVLFLCLVNH

-566 LITEVSESCLAG
+566 LITEVSENYLAG

-587 FDIVSGGDM
+587 FDIVSGGNM
-596 PLSISGY
+596 PLSIAGY
-603 TYQVQKTKL
+603 TYQLQKTKL
-612 YLGAAVVVIVII
+612 YLGAAVAIIAII

-639 RKNEDRN
+639 RKNENRN

>member
-30 LKPTASTTYDY
+30 LKPTASTNYDY

-67 VTTAFVEPKGNGM
+67 VATAFIEPKGNGM
-80 WGTYERILNNTE
+80 WGTYARVLNDTE
-92 KEYLLEVI
+92 KEYFLEVI

-123 DIKPYLKELEEKLNI
+123 DIKAYLKELEEKLNI
-138 YSLYYTGMNS
+138 YSLYCTGIN
-148 TGYYYIKG
+148 
-156 IKYYSNG
+156 SNG

-178 GKEYEDAVN
+178 GREYNDALKEFTLTYEHG
-187 DFQMT
+187 
-192 YKDSISNGYSYVF
+192 ISNGYAYVF
-205 LDSCGIVMG
+205 LDNCGIIIG

-244 PRYVL
+244 SRYVL
-249 DKYLADTMPLMLA
+249 YKYLADTMPLMLA
-262 SIIYSLLGAA
+262 SIIYSLFGAA
-272 CFIYWNYKFNYGYG
+272 CFIYWNYKFNYGYD

-306 VTAIGYFLGVLFHSE
+306 ITSIGHFLGILLCSE
-321 TLDIITQ
+321 TLDIIAQ

-340 SDKFRITLLVRYSN
+340 SDKFRITLLIRYNN

-360 YQDCSGNVILNRV
+360 YQNCSGNVIMNRV
-373 IIIILSV
+373 IIVLLSV
-380 ILTGFTIVL
+380 ILTGFTVVL
-389 FNYRREHGRLINL
+389 FNYRREHGRLINS
-402 KNIKKS
+402 KNIKKFA
-408 VVNILPLSFKN
+408 VNILPLSFKKT
-419 IILKKKKQET
+419 ILKKKKQET
-429 KDFVTRGAGY
+429 KEFVTRGVGY
-439 YIFKQSASKMALLY
+439 YMFKQSASKMALLY

-460 WPIVI
+460 LPIVI
-465 SQEMNTL
+465 SQKMNTL
-472 TIATIGENIFIFAS
+472 AIATTGENIFIFAS
-486 MFLFIRLGNMEK
+486 MFLFIKLGNMEK

-503 SYVFTSDCLYP
+503 SYVFTSGCLYP

-532 EIPVLFLCIMNH
+532 EIPVLFLCLVNH

-566 LITEVSESCLAG
+566 LITEVSENYLAG

-587 FDIVSGGDM
+587 FDIVSGGNM
-596 PLSISGY
+596 PLSIAGY

-612 YLGAAVVVIVII
+612 YLGAAVAIIAII

-639 RKNEDRN
+639 RKNENRN

>member
-138 YSLYYTGMNS
+138 YSLYCTGIN
-148 TGYYYIKG
+148 
-156 IKYYSNG
+156 SNG

-178 GKEYEDAVN
+178 GREYNDALKEFTLTYEHG
-187 DFQMT
+187 
-192 YKDSISNGYSYVF
+192 ISNGYAYVF
-205 LDSCGIVMG
+205 LDNCGIIIG

-244 PRYVL
+244 SRYVL
-249 DKYLADTMPLMLA
+249 YKYLADTMPLMLA
-262 SIIYSLLGAA
+262 SIIYSLFGAA
-272 CFIYWNYKFNYGYG
+272 CFIYWNYKFNYGYD

-306 VTAIGYFLGVLFHSE
+306 ITSIGHFLGILLCSE
-321 TLDIITQ
+321 TLDIIAQ

-340 SDKFRITLLVRYSN
+340 SDKFRITLLIRYNN

-360 YQDCSGNVILNRV
+360 YQNCSGNVIMNRV
-373 IIIILSV
+373 IIVLLSV
-380 ILTGFTIVL
+380 ILTGFTVVL
-389 FNYRREHGRLINL
+389 FNYRREHGRLINS
-402 KNIKKS
+402 KNIKKFA
-408 VVNILPLSFKN
+408 VNILPLSFKKT
-419 IILKKKKQET
+419 ILKKKKQET
-429 KDFVTRGAGY
+429 KEFVTRGVGY
-439 YIFKQSASKMALLY
+439 YMFKQSASKMALLY

-460 WPIVI
+460 LPIVI
-465 SQEMNTL
+465 SQKMNTL
-472 TIATIGENIFIFAS
+472 AIATTGENIFIFAS
-486 MFLFIRLGNMEK
+486 MFLFIKLGNMEK

-503 SYVFTSDCLYP
+503 SYVFTSGCLYP

-532 EIPVLFLCIMNH
+532 EIPVLFLCLVNH

-566 LITEVSESCLAG
+566 LITEVSENYLAG

-587 FDIVSGGDM
+587 FDIVSGGNM
-596 PLSISGY
+596 PLSIAGY

-612 YLGAAVVVIVII
+612 YLGAAVAIIAII

-639 RKNEDRN
+639 RKNENRN

>member
-30 LKPTASTTYDY
+30 LKPTASTNYDY

-67 VTTAFVEPKGNGM
+67 VATAFIEPKGNGM
-80 WGTYERILNNTE
+80 WGTYARVLNDTE
-92 KEYLLEVI
+92 KEYFLEVI

-138 YSLYYTGMNS
+138 YSLYCTGIN
-148 TGYYYIKG
+148 
-156 IKYYSNG
+156 SNG

-178 GKEYEDAVN
+178 GREYNDALKEFTLTYEHG
-187 DFQMT
+187 
-192 YKDSISNGYSYVF
+192 ISNGYAYVF
-205 LDSCGIVMG
+205 LDNCGIIMG

-234 GYIYTANVSS
+234 GYIYTVNVSS
-244 PRYVL
+244 SRYVL
-249 DKYLADTMPLMLA
+249 YKYLADTMPLMLA

-272 CFIYWNYKFNYGYG
+272 CFIYWNYKFNYGYD

-306 VTAIGYFLGVLFHSE
+306 ITSIGHFLGILLCSE
-321 TLDIITQ
+321 TLDIIAQ

-340 SDKFRITLLVRYSN
+340 SDKFRITLLIRYNN

-360 YQDCSGNVILNRV
+360 YQNCSGNVIMNRV
-373 IIIILSV
+373 IIVLLSV
-380 ILTGFTIVL
+380 ILTGFTVVL
-389 FNYRREHGRLINL
+389 FNYRREHGRLINS
-402 KNIKKS
+402 KNIKKFA
-408 VVNILPLSFKN
+408 VNILPLSFKKT
-419 IILKKKKQET
+419 ILKKKKQET
-429 KDFVTRGAGY
+429 KEFVTRGVGY
-439 YIFKQSASKMALLY
+439 YMFKQSASKMALLY

-460 WPIVI
+460 LPIVI
-465 SQEMNTL
+465 SQKMNTL
-472 TIATIGENIFIFAS
+472 AIATTGENIFIFAS
-486 MFLFIRLGNMEK
+486 MFLFIKLGNMEK

-532 EIPVLFLCIMNH
+532 EIPVLFLCLVNH

-566 LITEVSESCLAG
+566 LITEVSENYLAG

-587 FDIVSGGDM
+587 FDIVSGGNM
-596 PLSISGY
+596 PLSIAGY

-612 YLGAAVVVIVII
+612 YLGAAVAIIAII

-639 RKNEDRN
+639 RKNENRN

>member
-30 LKPTASTTYDY
+30 LKPTASTNYDY

-67 VTTAFVEPKGNGM
+67 VATAFIEPKGNRM
-80 WGTYERILNNTE
+80 WGTYGKILNDTE
-92 KEYLLEVI
+92 KEYFLEVI

-123 DIKPYLKELEEKLNI
+123 DIKAYLKELEEKLNI
-138 YSLYYTGMNS
+138 YSLYCTGIN
-148 TGYYYIKG
+148 
-156 IKYYSNG
+156 SNG
-163 NSPYWVYTECTRRFH
+163 NSPYWVYTECTRRFNGREYNDALKEFTLTYEH
-178 GKEYEDAVN
+178 G
-187 DFQMT
+187 
-192 YKDSISNGYSYVF
+192 ISNGYAYVF
-205 LDSCGIVMG
+205 LDNCGIIIG

-244 PRYVL
+244 SRYVL
-249 DKYLADTMPLMLA
+249 YKYLADTMPLMLA
-262 SIIYSLLGAA
+262 SIIYSLFGAA
-272 CFIYWNYKFNYGYG
+272 CFIYWNYKFNYGYD

-306 VTAIGYFLGVLFHSE
+306 VTAIGHFLGVLFRSE
-321 TLDIITQ
+321 TLDIIAQ

-360 YQDCSGNVILNRV
+360 YQNCFGNVILNRA
-373 IIIILSV
+373 IIILLSV
-380 ILTGFTIVL
+380 ILTGFTVVL

-419 IILKKKKQET
+419 TILKKKKQET

-439 YIFKQSASKMALLY
+439 YIFKQSVNKMALLY

-460 WPIVI
+460 LPVVI
-465 SQEMNTL
+465 FQEMDTL
-472 TIATIGENIFIFAS
+472 AIAITGENIFIFAS
-486 MFLFIRLGNMEK
+486 MFLFIKLGNMEK

-532 EIPVLFLCIMNH
+532 EIPVLFLCLVNH

-566 LITEVSESCLAG
+566 LITEVSENCLAG

-587 FDIVSGGDM
+587 FDIVSGGNM
-596 PLSISGY
+596 PLSIAGY
-603 TYQVQKTKL
+603 TYQLQKTKL
-612 YLGAAVVVIVII
+612 YLGVAVAIIAII
-624 LLFVVYNKAEGRRLI
+624 LLFVAYNKAEGRRLI
-639 RKNEDRN
+639 IKNEDRN

>member
-30 LKPTASTTYDY
+30 LKPTASTNYDY

-67 VTTAFVEPKGNGM
+67 VATAFIEPKGNGM
-80 WGTYERILNNTE
+80 WGTYARVLNDTE
-92 KEYLLEVI
+92 KEYFLEVI

-123 DIKPYLKELEEKLNI
+123 DIKAYLKELEEKLNI
-138 YSLYYTGMNS
+138 YSLYCTGIN
-148 TGYYYIKG
+148 
-156 IKYYSNG
+156 SNG

-178 GKEYEDAVN
+178 GREYNDALKEFTLTYEHG
-187 DFQMT
+187 
-192 YKDSISNGYSYVF
+192 ISNGYAYVF
-205 LDSCGIVMG
+205 LDNCGIIIG

-244 PRYVL
+244 SRYVL
-249 DKYLADTMPLMLA
+249 YKYLADTMPLMLA
-262 SIIYSLLGAA
+262 SIIYSLFGAA
-272 CFIYWNYKFNYGYG
+272 CFIYWNYKFNYGYD

-306 VTAIGYFLGVLFHSE
+306 ITSIGHFLGILLCSE
-321 TLDIITQ
+321 TLDIIAQ

-340 SDKFRITLLVRYSN
+340 SDKFRITLLIRYNN

-360 YQDCSGNVILNRV
+360 YQNCSGNVIMNRV
-373 IIIILSV
+373 IIVLLSV
-380 ILTGFTIVL
+380 ILTGFTVVL
-389 FNYRREHGRLINL
+389 FNYRREHGRLINS
-402 KNIKKS
+402 KNIKKFA
-408 VVNILPLSFKN
+408 VNIPPLSFQKT
-419 IILKKKKQET
+419 ILKKKKQET
-429 KDFVTRGAGY
+429 KEFVTRGVGY
-439 YIFKQSASKMALLY
+439 YMFKQSASKMALLY

-460 WPIVI
+460 LPIVI
-465 SQEMNTL
+465 SQKMNTL
-472 TIATIGENIFIFAS
+472 AIATTGENIFIFAS
-486 MFLFIRLGNMEK
+486 MFLFIKLGNMEK

-503 SYVFTSDCLYP
+503 SYVFTSGCLYP

-532 EIPVLFLCIMNH
+532 EIPVLFLCLVNH

-566 LITEVSESCLAG
+566 LITEVSENYLAG

-587 FDIVSGGDM
+587 FDIVSGGNM
-596 PLSISGY
+596 PLSIAGY

-612 YLGAAVVVIVII
+612 YLGAAVAIIAII

-639 RKNEDRN
+639 RKNENRN

>member
-67 VTTAFVEPKGNGM
+67 VATAFIEPKGNGM
-80 WGTYERILNNTE
+80 WGTYARVLNDTE
-92 KEYLLEVI
+92 KEYFLEVI

-123 DIKPYLKELEEKLNI
+123 DIKAYLKELEEKLNI
-138 YSLYYTGMNS
+138 YSLYCTGIN
-148 TGYYYIKG
+148 
-156 IKYYSNG
+156 SNG

-178 GKEYEDAVN
+178 GREYNDALKEFTLTYEHG
-187 DFQMT
+187 
-192 YKDSISNGYSYVF
+192 ISNGYAYVF
-205 LDSCGIVMG
+205 LDNCGIIIG

-244 PRYVL
+244 SRYVL
-249 DKYLADTMPLMLA
+249 YKYLADTMPLMLA
-262 SIIYSLLGAA
+262 SIIYSLFGAA
-272 CFIYWNYKFNYGYG
+272 CFIYWNYKFNYGYD

-306 VTAIGYFLGVLFHSE
+306 ITSIGHFLGILLCSE
-321 TLDIITQ
+321 TLDIIAQ

-340 SDKFRITLLVRYSN
+340 SDKFRITLLIRYNN

-360 YQDCSGNVILNRV
+360 YQNCSGNVIMNRV
-373 IIIILSV
+373 IIVLLSV
-380 ILTGFTIVL
+380 ILTGFTVVL
-389 FNYRREHGRLINL
+389 FNYRREHGRLINS
-402 KNIKKS
+402 KNIKKFA
-408 VVNILPLSFKN
+408 VNILPLSFKKT
-419 IILKKKKQET
+419 ILKKKKQET
-429 KDFVTRGAGY
+429 KEFVTRGVGY
-439 YIFKQSASKMALLY
+439 YMFKQSASKMALLY

-460 WPIVI
+460 LPIVI
-465 SQEMNTL
+465 SQKMNTL
-472 TIATIGENIFIFAS
+472 AIATTGENIFIFAS
-486 MFLFIRLGNMEK
+486 MFLFIKLGNMEK

-503 SYVFTSDCLYP
+503 SYVFTSGCLYP

-532 EIPVLFLCIMNH
+532 EIPVLFLCLVNH

-566 LITEVSESCLAG
+566 LITEVSENYLAG

-587 FDIVSGGDM
+587 FDIVSGGNM
-596 PLSISGY
+596 PLSIAGY

-612 YLGAAVVVIVII
+612 YLGAAVAIIAII

-639 RKNEDRN
+639 RKNENRN

>member
-1 MFFAETRKKYFNIVF
+1 MFFAEIRKKYFNIIF

-30 LKPTASTTYDY
+30 LKPTASTNYDY

-56 YFELVSEYKRG
+56 YYELVSEYKRG
-67 VTTAFVEPKGNGM
+67 VATAFVEPKGNGM
-80 WGTYERILNNTE
+80 WGTYRRILNDTE

-138 YSLYYTGMNS
+138 YSLYYTGIN
-148 TGYYYIKG
+148 
-156 IKYYSNG
+156 SNG
-163 NSPYWVYTECTRRFH
+163 VNSPYWVYTACTRRFH
-178 GKEYEDAVN
+178 GMEYN
-187 DFQMT
+187 DTLREFTLT
-192 YKDSISNGYSYVF
+192 YGHGISNGYAYVF

-249 DKYLADTMPLMLA
+249 YKYLADTMPLMLA

-272 CFIYWNYKFNYGYG
+272 CFIYWNYKFNYGYD

-306 VTAIGYFLGVLFHSE
+306 VTAIGHFLGILFRSE
-321 TLDIITQ
+321 TLDIIAQ

-340 SDKFRITLLVRYSN
+340 SDKFRITLLVRYGN

-360 YQDCSGNVILNRV
+360 YQNCSGNVILNRV
-373 IIIILSV
+373 IIVLLSV
-380 ILTGFTIVL
+380 ILTGFTVVL

-408 VVNILPLSFKN
+408 VVNILHLSFKN
-419 IILKKKKQET
+419 TILKKKKQET
-429 KDFVTRGAGY
+429 KDFVARGAGY
-439 YIFKQSASKMALLY
+439 YIFKQSVNKMALLY

-460 WPIVI
+460 SPIVI
-465 SQEMNTL
+465 FRKMNTL
-472 TIATIGENIFIFAS
+472 DIATTGENIFIFAS
-486 MFLFIRLGNMEK
+486 MFLLIRLGNMEK

-503 SYVFTSDCLYP
+503 SYVFTSDCYYP

-524 GITLFIMV
+524 GIILFIMV
-532 EIPVLFLCIMNH
+532 EVPVLFLCLVNH
-544 VPAGRWC
+544 MPAGRWC

-566 LITEVSESCLAG
+566 LITEVSESYLAG

-587 FDIVSGGDM
+587 FDIVSGGNM
-596 PLSISGY
+596 PLSIAGY

-612 YLGAAVVVIVII
+612 YLGVAVAIIAII
-624 LLFVVYNKAEGRRLI
+624 LLFVTYNKAEGRRLI

>member
-30 LKPTASTTYDY
+30 LKPTASTNYDY

-67 VTTAFVEPKGNGM
+67 VATAFIEPKGNGM
-80 WGTYERILNNTE
+80 WGTYARVLNDTE
-92 KEYLLEVI
+92 KEYFLEVI

-123 DIKPYLKELEEKLNI
+123 DIKAYLKELEEKLNI
-138 YSLYYTGMNS
+138 YSLYCTGIN
-148 TGYYYIKG
+148 
-156 IKYYSNG
+156 SNG

-178 GKEYEDAVN
+178 GREYNDALKEFTLTYEHG
-187 DFQMT
+187 
-192 YKDSISNGYSYVF
+192 ISNGYAYVF
-205 LDSCGIVMG
+205 LDNCGIIIG

-244 PRYVL
+244 SRYVL
-249 DKYLADTMPLMLA
+249 YKYLADTMPLMLA
-262 SIIYSLLGAA
+262 SIIYSLFGAA
-272 CFIYWNYKFNYGYG
+272 CFIYWNYKFNYGYD

-306 VTAIGYFLGVLFHSE
+306 ITSIGHFLGILLCSE
-321 TLDIITQ
+321 TLDIIAQ

-340 SDKFRITLLVRYSN
+340 SDKFRITLLIRYNN

-360 YQDCSGNVILNRV
+360 YQNCSGNVIMNRV
-373 IIIILSV
+373 IIVLLSV
-380 ILTGFTIVL
+380 ILTGFTVVL
-389 FNYRREHGRLINL
+389 FNYRREHGRLINS
-402 KNIKKS
+402 KNIKKFA
-408 VVNILPLSFKN
+408 VNILPLSFKKT
-419 IILKKKKQET
+419 ILKKKKQET
-429 KDFVTRGAGY
+429 KEFVTRGVGY
-439 YIFKQSASKMALLY
+439 YMFKQSASKMALLY

-460 WPIVI
+460 LPIVI
-465 SQEMNTL
+465 SQKMNTL
-472 TIATIGENIFIFAS
+472 AIATTGENIFIFAS
-486 MFLFIRLGNMEK
+486 MFLFIKLGNMEK

-503 SYVFTSDCLYP
+503 SYVFTSGCLYP

-532 EIPVLFLCIMNH
+532 EIPVLFLCLVNH

-566 LITEVSESCLAG
+566 LITEASENYLAG

-587 FDIVSGGDM
+587 FDIVSGGNM
-596 PLSISGY
+596 PLSIAGY

-612 YLGAAVVVIVII
+612 YLGAAVAIIAII

-639 RKNEDRN
+639 RKNENRN

>member
-30 LKPTASTTYDY
+30 LKPTASTNYDY

-67 VTTAFVEPKGNGM
+67 VATAFIEPKGNGM
-80 WGTYERILNNTE
+80 WGTYARVLNDTE
-92 KEYLLEVI
+92 KEYFLEVI

-138 YSLYYTGMNS
+138 YSLYCTGIN
-148 TGYYYIKG
+148 
-156 IKYYSNG
+156 SNG

-178 GKEYEDAVN
+178 GREYNDALKEFTLTYEHG
-187 DFQMT
+187 
-192 YKDSISNGYSYVF
+192 ISNGYAYVF
-205 LDSCGIVMG
+205 LDNCGIIIG

-244 PRYVL
+244 SRYVL
-249 DKYLADTMPLMLA
+249 YKYLADTMPLMLA

-272 CFIYWNYKFNYGYG
+272 CFIYWNYKFNYGYD

-306 VTAIGYFLGVLFHSE
+306 ITSIGHFLGILLCSE
-321 TLDIITQ
+321 TLDIIAQ

-340 SDKFRITLLVRYSN
+340 SDKFRITLLIRYNN

-360 YQDCSGNVILNRV
+360 YQNCSGNVIMNRV
-373 IIIILSV
+373 IIVLLSV
-380 ILTGFTIVL
+380 ILTGFTVVL
-389 FNYRREHGRLINL
+389 FNYRREHGRLINS
-402 KNIKKS
+402 KNIKKFA
-408 VVNILPLSFKN
+408 VNILPLSFKKT
-419 IILKKKKQET
+419 ILKKKKQET
-429 KDFVTRGAGY
+429 KDFVTRGIGY
-439 YIFKQSASKMALLY
+439 YMFKQSASKMALLY

-465 SQEMNTL
+465 SHKMNTL
-472 TIATIGENIFIFAS
+472 AIATTGENIFIFAS
-486 MFLFIRLGNMEK
+486 MFLFIKLGNMEK

-503 SYVFTSDCLYP
+503 SFVFTSDCLYP

-532 EIPVLFLCIMNH
+532 EIPVLFLCLVNH

-566 LITEVSESCLAG
+566 LITEVSENYLAG

-587 FDIVSGGDM
+587 FDIVSGGNM
-596 PLSISGY
+596 PLSIAGY
-603 TYQVQKTKL
+603 TYQLQKTKL
-612 YLGAAVVVIVII
+612 YLGAAVAIIAII

-639 RKNEDRN
+639 RKNENRN